1 MMRQKNKL
9 TALVAL
15 AQTVSRRSIKETA
28 INAWNV
34 LLMLVFIVASV
45 LPAWGGNCFLITFEK
60 TDIPPGATL
69 SNYSNS
75 PDIGLNILSYDFV
88 TTDLKILGT
97 LKSCTAER
105 IQSEWENDTY
115 WLREGYRQ
123 FGVTVKDEAN
133 LLVLAMPTA
142 DGGYKRLNAIELYQG
157 GNIVACD
164 IVPQECIKNAYCV
177 GASLESMLPVY
188 AEQLRLQK
196 EIIDRKCAPGP
207 VDECAQKIPLPKTV
221 EDFMHEEILPSPVL
235 GNNPEEISPIGFGD
249 IATGGST
256 VTFRIDICPF
266 EGPMAF
272 FLWYE
277 YYALDANN
285 KVTTFFTP
293 SEKPE
298 DIFWKYNVT
307 DSIQQE
313 IPGDFGG
320 LFPDAQHLPKGN
332 NFFHLMA
339 IPLNGNMDFT
349 AYEWTYVLTI
359 KCEDYIRQPEGKQKF
374 HIKPAAMPLTG
385 TDPEKIQP
393 FAIGPYALGGDVLDM
408 RVDFCAFE
416 PFETFAE
423 STDIHFG
430 IYCPSEDLF
439 NIYFIN
445 GEAKTEQDLFQKV
458 SSIKFLFSPELPPI
472 AYSARNLFESDRE
485 GAVRFYGGK
494 ISALPKKR
502 CYYIAAVTPTGVRD
516 RFYAWILPLDVNIK
530 NAMAEYLLNK
540 N

>member
-1 MMRQKNKL
+1 MKKAVL
-9 TALVAL
+9 SALILLVGLMCLPIAAL
-15 AQTVSRRSIKETA
+15 AADRFVDNNNGTVTDTRTGLIWLKYANLGNEQTWNNAVPNCSSLASGQAFLTDGSSAGQWRLPSKEELEGIGTDP
-28 INAWNV
+28 
-34 LLMLVFIVASV
+34 
-45 LPAWGGNCFLITFEK
+45 PATWESGYPPVTW
-60 TDIPPGATL
+60 TMPGAPFTNVK
-69 SNYSNS
+69 SGYYWS
-75 PDIGLNILSYDFV
+75 GTSYGDV
-88 TTDLKILGT
+88 TTDGAWKVYMSNGLVDT
-97 LKSCTAER
+97 SFKSDNCYVWPVR
-105 IQSEWENDTY
+105 
-115 WLREGYRQ
+115 
-123 FGVTVKDEAN
+123 
-133 LLVLAMPTA
+133 
-142 DGGYKRLNAIELYQG
+142 
-157 GNIVACD
+157 
-164 IVPQECIKNAYCV
+164 V
-177 GASLESMLPVY
+177 GDNV
-188 AEQLRLQK
+188 
-196 EIIDRKCAPGP
+196 P

-298 DIFWKYNVT
+298 DILWKNNVT

-332 NFFHLMA
+332 NFFHLMV
-339 IPLNGNMDFT
+339 IPTEGNMDFT

-439 NIYFIN
+439 NIYFVN

-472 AYSARNLFESDRE
+472 AYSDKNLFENEQE
-485 GAVRFYGGK
+485 GAVRFFGGK
-494 ISALPKKR
+494 TSELPKKR
-502 CYYIAAVTPTGVRD
+502 CYYIAAVTPRGVRD
-516 RFYAWILPLDVNIK
+516 KFYAWILPLDVNIK

>member
-1 MMRQKNKL
+1 M
-9 TALVAL
+9 A
-15 AQTVSRRSIKETA
+15 
-28 INAWNV
+28 
-34 LLMLVFIVASV
+34 
-45 LPAWGGNCFLITFEK
+45 
-60 TDIPPGATL
+60 
-69 SNYSNS
+69 
-75 PDIGLNILSYDFV
+75 
-88 TTDLKILGT
+88 
-97 LKSCTAER
+97 
-105 IQSEWENDTY
+105 
-115 WLREGYRQ
+115 
-123 FGVTVKDEAN
+123 
-133 LLVLAMPTA
+133 
-142 DGGYKRLNAIELYQG
+142 
-157 GNIVACD
+157 
-164 IVPQECIKNAYCV
+164 
-177 GASLESMLPVY
+177 PVY
-188 AEQLRLQK
+188 AKQLELQK
-196 EIIDRKCAPGP
+196 EIIDRKCAPVP

-298 DIFWKYNVT
+298 YILWKNNVT

-332 NFFHLMA
+332 NFFHLMV
-339 IPLNGNMDFT
+339 IPTEGNMDFT

-359 KCEDYIRQPEGKQKF
+359 KCEGDIRLPEGKQKF
-374 HIKPAAMPLTG
+374 HIKPAAVPLTG

-439 NIYFIN
+439 NIYFVN

-472 AYSARNLFESDRE
+472 AYSDKNLFENEQE
-485 GAVRFYGGK
+485 GAVRFFGGK
-494 ISALPKKR
+494 TSELPKKR
-502 CYYIAAVTPTGVRD
+502 CYYIAAVTPRGVRD
-516 RFYAWILPLDVNIK
+516 KFYAWILPLDVNIK

>member
-1 MMRQKNKL
+1 MRQKNKF

-28 INAWNV
+28 INAWKV
-34 LLMLVFIVASV
+34 LLMLVFIVASA
-45 LPAWGGNCFLITFEK
+45 LPAWGGNCFLITFEP

-69 SNYSNS
+69 SNYVNS
-75 PDIGLNILSYDFV
+75 PDLGINNITYDFV
-88 TTDLKILGT
+88 TADWKIQGSLI
-97 LKSCTAER
+97 SCSAER
-105 IQSEWENDTY
+105 IPSEWESGKA
-115 WLREGYRQ
+115 LIEEFYRQ
-123 FGVTVKDEAN
+123 NFGVTVKDEAN
-133 LLVLAMPTA
+133 LLVLAQPTA
-142 DGGYKRLNAIELYQG
+142 DGGYKRLNALELYQG
-157 GNIVACD
+157 GNILDCE
-164 IVPQECIKNAYCV
+164 IVPQECTKNAYCV
-177 GASLESMLPVY
+177 GVSVESMSPVY
-188 AEQLRLQK
+188 AEQLKRQK
-196 EIIDRKCAPGP
+196 EIIDKKCAPGP
-207 VDECAQKIPLPKTV
+207 VDECDQKIPLPKTA

-249 IATGGST
+249 IATGGNT

-298 DIFWKYNVT
+298 DILWKYNVT
-307 DSIQQE
+307 DSIKQE

-349 AYEWTYVLTI
+349 AYEWTYDLTI

-385 TDPEKIQP
+385 NDPEKIQP

-439 NIYFIN
+439 NIYFVN

-472 AYSARNLFESDRE
+472 AYSYKNLFENEQE
-485 GAVRFYGGK
+485 GAVRFFGGK
-494 ISALPKKR
+494 TSELPKKR
-502 CYYIAAVTPTGVRD
+502 CYYIAAVTPRGVRD